1 MVRLMKKSE
10 RFPKEWESFQ
20 RCGAGGFISIA
31 EKFDEQLA
39 EKGWYSQHL
48 TKSLPVID
56 PDKSDFKSNRYNM
69 PKSNYFHVDKQV
81 EKRIEKVVE
90 KSKRH
95 KPVPLSQ
102 ILDDIKPK
110 EWIISQFGCKGAGLL
125 LAGDKGSGKTAFCY
139 RAAEAIA
146 KGSIFMGQLETV
158 QKKVLIWQ
166 ADESRSNALS
176 KIKMMGLE
184 YDTPIDWA
192 FSDDKGWA
200 DLDID
205 YLKET
210 IQANNYGAVF
220 IDSITGLM
228 LGKKVR
234 IYDPEFS
241 TPLFKLNRLAG
252 ELGVL
257 IVICSHL
264 SKEERIEVNLNDV
277 LGSGTI
283 TTAISDIWGLWADQ
297 EDRELYHLSCLGK
310 RNCDITNFW
319 NLRGNKE
326 DYSFELESVG
336 SDDILPDRKATLKYK
351 FLNYLQVNN
360 TKLTVDELADNFRCN
375 QEVARRILVIL
386 FEEQQIKREKFSS
399 GTGRPFYKYSAN
411 TFPTSD
417 RDGSV

>member
-56 PDKSDFKSNRYNM
+56 PDKSDFKSNRYNK

-81 EKRIEKVVE
+81 EKQIEKVVE

-146 KGSIFMGQLETV
+146 KGSVFMGQLETV

-166 ADESRSNALS
+166 A
-176 KIKMMGLE
+176 
-184 YDTPIDWA
+184 
-192 FSDDKGWA
+192 
-200 DLDID
+200 
-205 YLKET
+205 
-210 IQANNYGAVF
+210 
-220 IDSITGLM
+220 
-228 LGKKVR
+228 
-234 IYDPEFS
+234 
-241 TPLFKLNRLAG
+241 
-252 ELGVL
+252 
-257 IVICSHL
+257 
-264 SKEERIEVNLNDV
+264 
-277 LGSGTI
+277 
-283 TTAISDIWGLWADQ
+283 
-297 EDRELYHLSCLGK
+297 
-310 RNCDITNFW
+310 
-319 NLRGNKE
+319 
-326 DYSFELESVG
+326 
-336 SDDILPDRKATLKYK
+336 
-351 FLNYLQVNN
+351 
-360 TKLTVDELADNFRCN
+360 
-375 QEVARRILVIL
+375 
-386 FEEQQIKREKFSS
+386 
-399 GTGRPFYKYSAN
+399 
-411 TFPTSD
+411 
-417 RDGSV
+417 